1 MADKDNLGR
10 IKNVL
15 EALSN
20 AHGVS
25 GHEGSSR
32 EILAK
37 ELEPYVN
44 EITIDKLGNLIATKF
59 GEGPSVMLSAHMD
72 EVGLSTN
79 YITDDGFLHFIGIG
93 GWFDQTLLNQRV
105 TVHGSKGDLLGV
117 IGSKPAHL
125 LEEEERKKPIKMRDM
140 FIDIGARDAD
150 DAQKLGV
157 KIGTPVTIDRE
168 FRPLVNDLVTGK
180 ALDDRA
186 GCAMMIEAMRR
197 TTTGATVYAVGSIQ
211 EEVGLKGARTASFG
225 LNPDVAIATETNVAG
240 DYPGIE
246 KKMAHLEL
254 SKGPSVTVVDGE
266 GRGLIT
272 PDSVLLWI
280 EGTAEKF
287 DIPYQRD
294 VAAGGTTDATAINLT
309 RAGIPAGVVS
319 VVTRYLHTP
328 VEVLDLNDLDAAAEL
343 IARMLETVGEYF

>member
-1 MADKDNLGR
+1 MSDNLER
-10 IKNVL
+10 IRSL
-15 EALSN
+15 LGALSN

-32 EILAK
+32 EILTK
-37 ELEPYVN
+37 ELEPYTN
-44 EITIDKLGNLIATKF
+44 EIKIDRLGNLITTKF

-105 TVHGSKGDLLGV
+105 KVHGSQGDLLGV

-125 LEEEERKKPIKMRDM
+125 LEEEERKKPIKIKDM
-140 FIDIGARDAD
+140 FIDIGARDAED
-150 DAQKLGV
+150 VRNLGV
-157 KIGTPVTIDRE
+157 KVGTPITMDRE
-168 FRPLVNDLVTGK
+168 FRSLTNDLVTGK
-180 ALDDRA
+180 AFDDRA

-197 TTTGATVYAVGSIQ
+197 TKTAVTVYAVGSIQ

-225 LNPDVAIATETNVAG
+225 LNPDVAIATETNIAG

-254 SKGPSVTVVDGE
+254 GKGPSVTVVDGE

-280 EGTAEKF
+280 ESTAEQF
-287 DIPYQRD
+287 NIPYQRD

-309 RAGIPAGVVS
+309 REGIPSGVVS

-328 VEVLDLNDLDAAAEL
+328 VEVLNLNDLDTAAEL